1 MAYLQEEYEK
11 NPDTFQIPKEKL
23 QELINAQL
31 NRREETYGQEGDE
44 GEGEDQTEDDE
55 LTEEQRQQ
63 LMLMQ

>member
-31 NRREETYGQEGDE
+31 NRREEAYGQEGED